1 MDKGNLIK
9 SLFATATIGVVV
21 SLSMT
26 SCFKAEPL
34 NAECDIEQ
42 AYIHSNTPSD
52 LFSNPSDSLVN
63 VQSDENTITFTL
75 KAGVDISSLAVYF
88 KVTEGA
94 TISPT
99 SGTTQDFS
107 NGPVA
112 YTVMSQDK
120 KWTRTYNV
128 YIKSQMAIND
138 VLNFDFEDAQLV
150 NGKYYAWYE
159 NMLGNDGSSARTN
172 IWATGN
178 PGFSISNGSAK
189 PDEYP
194 TIIDP
199 NSYEGQGVMLV
210 TRRTSKL
217 ADMVK
222 KPIAAGNLFIGSFDA
237 QNALQDAMKATKFG
251 RPFAFSSAP
260 SELSG
265 YYKYQPGSNCTD
277 KNMQEVDMEDIA
289 TIYAVLYDNHDSQ
302 GNQVVL
308 YGDNVQTSSQV
319 VGLAVLPDIHCTT
332 EWTHFNIPFEYH
344 KSIDSDKL
352 KSGGY
357 SLTVVASSSSYG
369 AKFLGAVGS
378 TLWIDKMA
386 ITCNNH
392 KD

>member
-1 MDKGNLIK
+1 MGTVNMIK
-9 SLFATATIGVVV
+9 SFFATTIIGVV
-21 SLSMT
+21 SCLSMT

-42 AYIHSNTPSD
+42 AYIHSDTPHE

-63 VQSDENTITFTL
+63 VQSDENAISFTL
-75 KAGVDISSLAVYF
+75 KAGTDISHLAVYF
-88 KVTEGA
+88 KITEGA
-94 TISPT
+94 TISPA
-99 SGTTQDFS
+99 SGTPQNFS
-107 NGPVA
+107 DGPVA
-112 YTVMSQDK
+112 YMVMSQDK

-128 YIKSQMAIND
+128 YIKSQMTIND
-138 VLNFDFEDAQLV
+138 SLNFNFEDAQLV
-150 NGKYYAWYE
+150 NGKYYSWYE
-159 NMLGNDGSSARTN
+159 NISGNDGNSTRTN

-194 TIIDP
+194 TIVDP
-199 NSYEGQGVMLV
+199 NSYEGKGVMLV

-265 YYKYQPGSNCTD
+265 YYKYQPGNVCTD
-277 KNMQEVDMEDIA
+277 KNMQEVDMKDIG

-302 GNQVVL
+302 GNSVVL
-308 YGDNVQTSSQV
+308 YGDDVQTSSQV
-319 VGLAVLPDIHCTT
+319 IGLAILPDIHETK
-332 EWTHFNIPFEYH
+332 EWTHFSIPFEYH
-344 KSIDSDKL
+344 KNIDSYKL

-357 SLTVVASSSSYG
+357 SLTVVASSSSNG